1 MSNPASGNSK
11 SLNINTLAK
20 LAQVSKGTVSKAL
33 NGRPGVGAETRARI
47 LELAA
52 QLDFRPNSSAQALVH
67 KRTQNIGVL
76 IPHEA
81 GQTLTGPYWPRI
93 ITSIAANAATADYNV
108 LLLTPKTEGDI
119 ESAYKVVLQTRRVD
133 GLIIGSE
140 LLDTRSI
147 SRLLVQ
153 ELPFVLI
160 GRNPGFAGQYVDV
173 DNRAAAYET
182 GSYMVKHGFRRL
194 GMLSGPVEYPYTGL
208 RIEGFQDGVRD
219 FGGELIA
226 VESAKTYD
234 TMHVRVAVRRML
246 NHQGIDGLFIAS
258 GGDFMFDT
266 LDEMRVNG
274 CDPASIGLM
283 VFDDYRYIDFIE
295 PKLTAVRQPLEAM
308 GRAAMEMLF
317 RLMAGEAG
325 VVTEVTL
332 PATIVPRESCRET
345 GSRLERSGA
354 DGCGFMLTDPPA
366 DGTL

>member
-1 MSNPASGNSK
+1 MSKQAGENPKN
-11 SLNINTLAK
+11 LNINTLAK

-33 NGRPGVGAETRARI
+33 NGRPGVGEKTRARI
-47 LELAA
+47 LELAT

-93 ITSIAANAATADYNV
+93 ITSIAASAATADYNV

-119 ESAYKVVLQTRRVD
+119 ESAYRIVLQTRRVD

-147 SRLLVQ
+147 SRLVVQ

-160 GRNPGFAGQYVDV
+160 GRNPGFADQYVDV
-173 DNRAAAYET
+173 DNRSAAYET
-182 GSYMVKHGFRRL
+182 GRYMARHGFRRL
-194 GMLSGPVEYPYTGL
+194 GLLSGPVEYPYTGL
-208 RIEGFQDGVRD
+208 RIEGFRGGVHD

-226 VESAKTYD
+226 VESAETYD
-234 TMHVRVAVRRML
+234 TVHVRDAVRRML
-246 NHQGIDGLFIAS
+246 SHGGVDGLFIAS

-266 LDEMRVNG
+266 LDELRVNG
-274 CDPASIGLM
+274 CDPKSIGLT

-308 GRAAMEMLF
+308 GRAATTMLF
-317 RLMAGEAG
+317 SLMAGESD
-325 VVTEVTL
+325 VVTQVTL
-332 PATIVPRESCRET
+332 PATIVARESCGET
-345 GSRLERSGA
+345 GSRLER
-354 DGCGFMLTDPPA
+354 PKPA
-366 DGTL
+366 TGVSC